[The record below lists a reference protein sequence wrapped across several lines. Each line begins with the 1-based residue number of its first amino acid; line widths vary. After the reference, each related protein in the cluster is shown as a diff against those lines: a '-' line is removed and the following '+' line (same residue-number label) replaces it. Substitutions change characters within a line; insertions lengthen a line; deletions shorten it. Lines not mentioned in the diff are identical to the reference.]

1 MNALLARTIVEAA
14 PVPSLRHYALGLLQI
29 ADPET
34 KAAQTRAPM
43 PEALLDA
50 LPDGAALHIAEPPDL
65 PGRPARPVLVPP
77 SQLRQ
82 RAVGTREGH
91 AALLHALAHI
101 EHNAIN
107 LALDACWRF
116 EGMPSAYYSDW
127 MRVAQEEA
135 LHFML
140 LHAHLAGLGCA
151 YGDLPAHDGLWEMV
165 HATRSDVLAR
175 MALVPRTL
183 EARGLD
189 ASPAV
194 RKRLASIG
202 DHAGAAIV
210 DRILADEI
218 GHVAIGNHWYRHLC
232 VDRGL
237 DPVAAWEPLATTYGA
252 PRLHGPFN
260 RPARLAAGFDDDEL
274 DVLERMAR
282 AGPSKLPP

>member
-1 MNALLARTIVEAA
+1 
-14 PVPSLRHYALGLLQI
+14 VPSLRHRALELLQI
-29 ADPET
+29 TDPLT
-34 KAAQTRAPM
+34 KAERTRA
-43 PEALLDA
+43 ATTDG
-50 LPDGAALHIAEPPDL
+50 LPDGADQHITEPGEL
-65 PGRPARPVLVPP
+65 PGRPVRPALVPP

-116 EGMPSAYYSDW
+116 AGMPAAYYRDW
-127 MRVAQEEA
+127 MQVAQEEA
-135 LHFML
+135 LHFQL
-140 LHAHLAGLGCA
+140 LHAHLASLGCA

-165 HATRSDVLAR
+165 HATRGDVLAR

-194 RKRLASIG
+194 RQRLASIG
-202 DHAGAAIV
+202 DHAGAAII

-218 GHVAIGNHWYRHLC
+218 GHVGIGNHWYRHVC
-232 VDRGL
+232 EQRGL
-237 DPVAAWEPLATTYGA
+237 DPLTTWEPLARAHGTPA
-252 PRLHGPFN
+252 LRGPFN
-260 RPARLAAGFDDDEL
+260 LEARRAAGFEPGEL
-274 DVLERMAR
+274 DVLHRLAR
-282 AGPSKLPP
+282 AAVSTKDTGR

>member
-1 MNALLARTIVEAA
+1 M
-14 PVPSLRHYALGLLQI
+14 PSLRHHALTLLRITDPVTKAQQVRATALDGLL
-29 ADPET
+29 
-34 KAAQTRAPM
+34 
-43 PEALLDA
+43 
-50 LPDGAALHIAEPPDL
+50 DGAAQQIPEPADL
-65 PGRPARPVLVPP
+65 PGRPERPLLVPP

-116 EGMPSAYYSDW
+116 ADMPGAYYRDW
-127 MRVAQEEA
+127 MQVAQEEA
-135 LHFML
+135 LHFEL
-140 LHAHLAGLGCA
+140 LHAHLASLGCA

-165 HATRSDVLAR
+165 HATRGDVLAR

-194 RKRLASIG
+194 RQRLASIG
-202 DHAGAAIV
+202 DHAGAAII

-218 GHVAIGNHWYRHLC
+218 GHVGIGNRWYRHVC
-232 VDRGL
+232 EQRGL
-237 DPVAAWEPLATTYGA
+237 DPVAAWEPLARAHGA
-252 PRLHGPFN
+252 PALRGPFN
-260 RPARLAAGFDDDEL
+260 LEARRAAGFEAREL
-274 DVLERMAR
+274 EVLHRLAR
-282 AGPSKLPP
+282 AAMLARGAGH